1 MHLAELFR
9 SAERKFRF
17 FVVPQAFML
26 SDARSD
32 DTLQKNNCCRERGYI
47 TRTQDNNSGFR
58 ISFRKGRMSISKYVP
73 LICGTYS

>member
-47 TRTQDNNSGFR
+47 TRTQDNNSG
-58 ISFRKGRMSISKYVP
+58 
-73 LICGTYS
+73 L